1 MVGSSQDQ
9 GGPLPLQHI
18 YTRRNP
24 TPPVA
29 KASSFFSGLTLSTLP
44 TSPDCMPF
52 VSTRSVEDRTT
63 DIPFCRLG
71 DLECTSLS
79 FSNEDHGP
87 LSPAHNN
94 AVFHNGLFY
103 CLGMDG
109 ALGVYMIITRKRGV
123 RFWAHMKT
131 NLHSKWTNAISSN
144 GRRSCCLFLGRYSSI
159 LTSASNEDIK
169 NSICLPK
176 FTEEDDY
183 KPVTIDP
190 WDQDNDE
197 LCFYESPGCTLHPCW
212 VMVPKAF
219 QDLTNKPSPYMK
231 LLLLVLCSFVQ

>member
-103 CLGMDG
+103 CLGIDG
-109 ALGVYMIITRKRGV
+109 ALGVYDHNK
-123 RFWAHMKT
+123 KT
-131 NLHSKWTNAISSN
+131 WSTVLSAREDQLAFEVNQCYQFEWEEKLLSVS
-144 GRRSCCLFLGRYSSI
+144 GSI
-159 LTSASNEDIK
+159 LINFDV
-169 NSICLPK
+169 CL
-176 FTEEDDY
+176 
-183 KPVTIDP
+183 
-190 WDQDNDE
+190 
-197 LCFYESPGCTLHPCW
+197 
-212 VMVPKAF
+212 
-219 QDLTNKPSPYMK
+219 
-231 LLLLVLCSFVQ
+231 